1 MKILWWKAMK
11 KEVVEQIKEAKK
23 KKTKGKKTKQV
34 VETLNVVEQVVEWQ
48 VVTSLNRTWLTITF
62 KKVGGKLHA
71 NIQANYKVNPI
82 GDAIITFGCTT
93 KA

>member
-1 MKILWWKAMK
+1 M
-11 KEVVEQIKEAKK
+11 
-23 KKTKGKKTKQV
+23 
-34 VETLNVVEQVVEWQ
+34 VEQVVEWEII
-48 VVTSLNRTWLTITF
+48 TSLSRTWLTITF